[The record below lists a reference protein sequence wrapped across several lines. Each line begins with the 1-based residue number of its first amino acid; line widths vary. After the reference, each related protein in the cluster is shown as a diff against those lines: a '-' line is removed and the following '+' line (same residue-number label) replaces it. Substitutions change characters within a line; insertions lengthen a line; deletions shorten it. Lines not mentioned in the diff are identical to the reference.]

1 MPALL
6 VKDFNAKGFT
16 VNEEFMTNADTP
28 TLAFK
33 DLIDNPVNP
42 ATNHPIN
49 SDLKNG
55 PQNVLYSEIWST
67 TDNDGTKFL
76 PGSWFC
82 FEGDDIYDA
91 ENWSYL
97 GDY

>member
-16 VNEEFMTNADTP
+16 VNEEFMTNGDTP

-33 DLIDNPVNP
+33 DLIENPVNP
-42 ATNHPIN
+42 ATGNPIN
-49 SDLKNG
+49 SDAKNG
-55 PQNVLYSEIWST
+55 PQHVLYSEVWST
-67 TDNDGTKFL
+67 TDNDGNKFK

-82 FEGDDIYDA
+82 FEGQDIYDA
-91 ENWSYL
+91 DNWSYL

>member
-1 MPALL
+1 
-6 VKDFNAKGFT
+6 
-16 VNEEFMTNADTP
+16 MTNADTP

-42 ATNHPIN
+42 ATGNPIN
-49 SDLKNG
+49 SDPKNG

-67 TDNDGTKFL
+67 TDNDGNKFK

-82 FEGDDIYDA
+82 FEGQDIYDA
-91 ENWSYL
+91 DNWSYL

>member
-1 MPALL
+1 MVDERKGALSFRNIH
-6 VKDFNAKGFT
+6 K
-16 VNEEFMTNADTP
+16 EF
-28 TLAFK
+28 
-33 DLIDNPVNP
+33 I
-42 ATNHPIN
+42 
-49 SDLKNG
+49 
-55 PQNVLYSEIWST
+55 
-67 TDNDGTKFL
+67 DNDGNKFL